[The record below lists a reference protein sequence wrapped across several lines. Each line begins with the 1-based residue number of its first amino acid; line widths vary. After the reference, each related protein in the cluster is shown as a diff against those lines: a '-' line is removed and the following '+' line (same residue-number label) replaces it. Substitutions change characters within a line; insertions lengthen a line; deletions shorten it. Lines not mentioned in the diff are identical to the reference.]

1 MSSLIAHIVEL
12 CIRRAWV
19 VILAAGLLGC
29 GCAVYAARH
38 FAISTDVRKLL
49 SPDLPW
55 RQRELAYQAA
65 FPQQN
70 ESILAV
76 IEAPTPE
83 LASAAAAAL
92 RTAIGTRL
100 DVDCVAPGTLPR
112 TELKARRWLDLRP
125 KD

>member
-1 MSSLIAHIVEL
+1 MVEL

-65 FPQQN
+65 FRNRTNPFSPWSKGRPRSSPALPPRR
-70 ESILAV
+70 SIRGSPGRARPRP
-76 IEAPTPE
+76 PTR
-83 LASAAAAAL
+83 
-92 RTAIGTRL
+92 RTS
-100 DVDCVAPGTLPR
+100 
-112 TELKARRWLDLRP
+112 RR
-125 KD
+125 

>member
-1 MSSLIAHIVEL
+1 MSSLIAHMVEL

-76 IEAPTPE
+76 IEARG
-83 LASAAAAAL
+83 LK
-92 RTAIGTRL
+92 
-100 DVDCVAPGTLPR
+100 
-112 TELKARRWLDLRP
+112 ELKRFESGPYFVALYAS
-125 KD
+125 K